1 MQIKSFED
9 IMRYIDKYR
18 NNPKKILKLKER
30 FTEYLDLCN
39 EQNIMILINEIQSIP
54 EMENTLYYNCD
65 VICKMFGIET
75 ILGMTQGMD
84 FKERFEYIY
93 DMYEGIRIKYY
104 TIDEFINDLV
114 VNNEMEYICSNMEQI
129 INCSDIELLVKTDLL
144 GKLKQLDPKMFK
156 EVHSAIVCK
165 MTGIKLKFMD
175 STILYGLTSII
186 DEISKNE
193 NTDISELEYIET
205 GTITNV
211 YKLGNKVIKF
221 VKNRLTDK
229 IPYHRRILQP
239 LIRRKVLSGFSNLY
253 IEISEYIQP
262 DNSITDDDAYLIY
275 KELRDDGIIWLD
287 AKREN
292 LGRLEKDNIAHF
304 SEPLYV
310 KNETVGYIPET
321 LKQDKPLKK
330 GEIVI
335 IDTDFLFREKDFDL
349 TLLDSRIN
357 TDFYQ
362 LCEQRYQ
369 KEKSSR
375 RDIRIISK
383 IKSVLER

>member
-1 MQIKSFED
+1 MKIKSFED

-18 NNPKKILKLKER
+18 DNPKKISKIKDN
-30 FTEYLDLCN
+30 FAEYLELCN
-39 EQNIMILINEIQSIP
+39 EQNIMFLIKEIHSIP
-54 EMENTLYYNCD
+54 EMGNTLYYNSD
-65 VICKMFGIET
+65 VICRMFGIET
-75 ILGMTQGMD
+75 ILSMTREMN
-84 FKERFEYIY
+84 FEERFKYIY

-104 TIDEFINDLV
+104 TIDEFINDLIA
-114 VNNEMEYICSNMEQI
+114 NNEIGYICSNMEQI
-129 INCSDIELLVKTDLL
+129 INCSDMKLLVKTDLL

-165 MTGIKLKFMD
+165 MTGIKPKFMD
-175 STILYGLTSII
+175 STILYGLTSIV

-193 NTDISELEYIET
+193 NTDISELKYIGT
-205 GTITNV
+205 GTLTNV

-221 VKNRLTDK
+221 GKNRLTDK

-239 LIRRKVLSGFSNLY
+239 LIRRKILSGFSNLY

-262 DNSITDDDAYLIY
+262 DNSITDEDAYLIY

-304 SEPLYV
+304 KEPLYV
-310 KNETVGYIPET
+310 KNETVEYIPET
-321 LKQDKPLKK
+321 LRKDNPLQK
-330 GEIVI
+330 GELVI
-335 IDTDFLFREKDFDL
+335 IDTDFLFREKDFDF

-362 LCEQRYQ
+362 ICEQRYQ
-369 KEKSSR
+369 EEKRSR
-375 RDIRIISK
+375 KNNGIISK
-383 IKSVLER
+383 LKSLLER